1 MRIGKLSSI
10 DRRKK
15 RGFYAIQPKTPRA
28 RLAFIRSNSY
38 LHTQLIDDEN
48 GKTLCSASTSEK
60 SFGAEKAKNKEAARK
75 LGELIAAR
83 AAEKGVKKVVLD
95 RRGRLYH
102 GCIAEFSNSARAQG
116 LEF

>member
-1 MRIGKLSSI
+1 MRTGSSSSR

-15 RGFYAIQPKTPRA
+15 RGFYAIRPKSPRA

-48 GKTLCSASTSEK
+48 RQTLCSASTSEK
-60 SFGAEKAKNKEAARK
+60 SFGSKKAKNKEAARK
-75 LGELIAAR
+75 LGELIATR

-102 GCIAEFSNSARAQG
+102 GCIAEFSNSARSQG